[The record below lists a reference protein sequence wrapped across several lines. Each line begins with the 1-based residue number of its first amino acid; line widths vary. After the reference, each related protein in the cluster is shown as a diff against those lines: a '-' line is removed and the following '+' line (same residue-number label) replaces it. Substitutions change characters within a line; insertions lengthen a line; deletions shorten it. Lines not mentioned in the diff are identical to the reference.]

1 MKWNSWGL
9 KLYAFHKFHIVDL
22 FYSFWISWMA
32 RKIKGERIRIECGWS
47 QPGARYKEGHLMII
61 RFHNATWCLCLLCH
75 LVHFF
80 FLISSQ
86 DGYLA
91 VVFCLAILRTLAETS
106 SIPYARS
113 VEPMKWFVDSVKCCN
128 CIPFI
133 FIACRYT
140 KLYMPFRYIYYAMIN
155 HLSD

>member
-80 FLISSQ
+80 FDFVSRRIFSCCFLFSNFAHTRRNQFDSIREISWADEMICRQCEMLQLYSIYFHCMSIYKIIHALPL
-86 DGYLA
+86 YLL
-91 VVFCLAILRTLAETS
+91 C
-106 SIPYARS
+106 Y
-113 VEPMKWFVDSVKCCN
+113 D
-128 CIPFI
+128 
-133 FIACRYT
+133 
-140 KLYMPFRYIYYAMIN
+140 
-155 HLSD
+155 